1 MAKQNSLLRFIG
13 TLGNLIGYERNG
25 EFFMRSKPK
34 IVRQTPATRR
44 AARRF
49 GIASRKGAMIR
60 HAFYDNLD
68 IRCDSTHI
76 NRMNKVLIA
85 AAGNN
90 AAIVNFRF
98 NQHTDVDR
106 FFTVVPTIS
115 RDGIVHIPAQTL
127 AQYKNIIALE
137 VKVIAA
143 RIDFITG
150 QVTGTATAVMTM
162 DTGEYFT
169 GADISLAV
177 PGTGTLLVTLQVRAI
192 DKEGL
197 SFNRQYQA
205 ADIIAV
211 IAPQPAEAFNR
222 HPYPPR
228 TITEA
233 PTLCKLPYT
242 HIDQPFIQRE

>member
-1 MAKQNSLLRFIG
+1 MAKQSSLLRFTG
-13 TLGNLIGYERNG
+13 TLGNLVGYERKG
-25 EFFMRSKPK
+25 EFFLRSKPQ

-60 HAFYDNLD
+60 HAFCGNLD
-68 IRCDSTHI
+68 IRCDSSHI
-76 NRMNKVLIA
+76 NRMNKVLIG

-98 NQHTDVDR
+98 NQHTGVDR
-106 FFTVVPTIS
+106 FFTVVPSIS
-115 RDGIVHIPAQTL
+115 SDGILHIPAQTL
-127 AQYKNIIALE
+127 AQYKNVIALE

-143 RIDFITG
+143 RIDFIAG

-162 DTGEYFT
+162 DTRQYFP
-169 GADISLAV
+169 GADIALVV

-192 DKEGL
+192 DKDGP

-205 ADIIAV
+205 ADVIAV
-211 IAPQPAEAFNR
+211 IALQPTVVFDRHYPQ
-222 HPYPPR
+222 R
-228 TITEA
+228 TIIEE
-233 PTLCKLPYT
+233 PTLFKLPYT
-242 HIDQPFIQRE
+242 HIDQPVIQRE

>member
-1 MAKQNSLLRFIG
+1 MAKQNALLRFTG
-13 TLGNLIGYERNG
+13 TLGNLVGYERKG
-25 EFFMRSKPK
+25 EFFLRSKPQ

-68 IRCDSTHI
+68 IRCDSNHI

-98 NQHTDVDR
+98 NQHTGVDR
-106 FFTVVPTIS
+106 FFTLVPSIS
-115 RDGIVHIPAQTL
+115 KDGSVHIPAQTL
-127 AQYKNIIALE
+127 AQYKNVIALE

-143 RIDFITG
+143 RIDFIAG

-162 DTGEYFT
+162 DTGQYFT
-169 GADISLAV
+169 GADISLTV
-177 PGTGTLLVTLQVRAI
+177 PGAGTLLVTLQVRAI
-192 DKEGL
+192 DKDGP

-205 ADIIAV
+205 ADMIAV
-211 IAPQPAEAFNR
+211 IAAQPAVVFNR
-222 HPYPPR
+222 HTHPQR
-228 TITEA
+228 TILGA

-242 HIDQPFIQRE
+242 HIDQPVIQRE

>member
-1 MAKQNSLLRFIG
+1 MAKQNSLLRFTG
-13 TLGNLIGYERNG
+13 TLGNLVGYERKG
-25 EFFMRSKPK
+25 EFFLRTKPK

-68 IRCDSTHI
+68 ICCDSNHI

-85 AAGNN
+85 ATGNN

-98 NQHTDVDR
+98 NQHTGVDR
-106 FFTVVPTIS
+106 FFTVMPSIS
-115 RDGIVHIPAQTL
+115 RDGSVHIPAQTL
-127 AQYKNIIALE
+127 AQYKNVIALE

-143 RIDFITG
+143 RIDFIAG
-150 QVTGTATAVMTM
+150 QVTGTATAVMTIN
-162 DTGEYFT
+162 TGEYFR
-169 GADISLAV
+169 GADISLDV
-177 PGTGTLLVTLQVRAI
+177 PETGTLLVTLQVRAI
-192 DKEGL
+192 DKDGL

-211 IAPQPAEAFNR
+211 VAPQPAVVFNR
-222 HPYPPR
+222 HTYPQR
-228 TITEA
+228 TIIGA

-242 HIDQPFIQRE
+242 HTYQRIIQRE

>member
-1 MAKQNSLLRFIG
+1 MAKQNSLLRFTG

-25 EFFMRSKPK
+25 EFFLRSKPE

-49 GIASRKGAMIR
+49 GIASKKGAMIR
-60 HAFYDNLD
+60 HAFYDDLD
-68 IRCDSTHI
+68 IRCDSNHI

-98 NQHTDVDR
+98 NQHTGVDR
-106 FFTVVPTIS
+106 FFTLVPSIS
-115 RDGIVHIPAQTL
+115 SDGSVHIPAQTL
-127 AQYKNIIALE
+127 AQYKNVIALE

-143 RIDFITG
+143 RIDFTAG
-150 QVTGTATAVMTM
+150 QVIGTDTAVMTI

-169 GADISLAV
+169 GADMSLGV
-177 PGTGTLLVTLQVRAI
+177 PGAGTLLVTLQVRVI
-192 DKEGL
+192 DKDGV

-211 IAPQPAEAFNR
+211 IAPQPAVVFNR
-222 HPYPPR
+222 HPYPQR

>member
-1 MAKQNSLLRFIG
+1 MAKQNALLHFTG
-13 TLGNLIGYERNG
+13 TLGNLVGYERNG
-25 EFFMRSKPK
+25 GFFLRSKAR

-68 IRCDSTHI
+68 IRCDSNHI

-98 NQHTDVDR
+98 NQHTGVDR
-106 FFTVVPTIS
+106 FFTVLPTIS
-115 RDGIVHIPAQTL
+115 SDGSVHIPAQTL
-127 AQYKNIIALE
+127 AQYKNVIALE

-143 RIDFITG
+143 RIDFIAG

-162 DTGEYFT
+162 YTGECFR
-169 GADISLAV
+169 GADISLGV
-177 PGTGTLLVTLQVRAI
+177 PATGTLLVTLQVRAI
-192 DKEGL
+192 DNDGL

-205 ADIIAV
+205 ADMIAV
-211 IAPQPAEAFNR
+211 IAPQRAVIFNR
-222 HPYPPR
+222 HPYPQR
-228 TITEA
+228 TITGA
-233 PTLCKLPYT
+233 PTLCKLPCT
-242 HIDQPFIQRE
+242 HSYQPVIQRE

>member
-1 MAKQNSLLRFIG
+1 MAKQNSLLRFTG
-13 TLGNLIGYERNG
+13 TLGNHVGYQRKG
-25 EFFMRSKPK
+25 EFFLRTKSK

-49 GIASRKGAMIR
+49 GIASKKGAIIR

-68 IRCDSTHI
+68 IHCDSNHI

-98 NQHTDVDR
+98 NQHTGVDR
-106 FFTVVPTIS
+106 FLTLMPTIS
-115 RDGIVHIPAQTL
+115 REGIVHIPAQTL
-127 AQYKNIIALE
+127 ALYKNVIALE

-143 RIDFITG
+143 RIDFIAG
-150 QVTGTATAVMTM
+150 QVTGTDTAVMTM
-162 DTGEYFT
+162 DTGQYFT

-177 PGTGTLLVTLQVRAI
+177 PGTGTLMVTLQVRAI
-192 DKEGL
+192 DKDGL

-205 ADIIAV
+205 ADMIAV
-211 IAPQPAEAFNR
+211 VAPQRAVVFNR
-222 HPYPPR
+222 HTYPQR
-228 TITEA
+228 TITGA
-233 PTLCKLPYT
+233 PTLFKLPYPHT
-242 HIDQPFIQRE
+242 YQPIIQRE